1 MAIARKFG
9 DEVHFWHVPEVQ
21 AAAQGL
27 PVKQVS
33 TDAFDL
39 DIDAWFGEACDPTIK
54 NVVHHM
60 RYVRDADIS
69 KPIIL
74 SMEGHVLDGLHRLA
88 KCLLEGVPEIP
99 AQQFEVNP
107 APFKVEPFNRFKEER
122 PLIAGA
128 LEKMETGKL

>member
-9 DEVHFWHVPEVQ
+9 DEVHFWDVPDIQ

-27 PVKQVS
+27 PVTQVKTAS
-33 TDAFDL
+33 FDL
-39 DIDAWFGEACDPTIK
+39 DIDAWFGEACDPTIV

-60 RYVRDADIS
+60 KYIRDADVS

-74 SMEGHVLDGLHRLA
+74 SAEGHVLDGQHRLA
-88 KCLLEGVPEIP
+88 KCLLEGIQEIP
-99 AQQFEVNP
+99 AQQFVVNP
-107 APFKVEPFNRFKEER
+107 PPFKVEPFEEFRKDR
-122 PLIAGA
+122 PLIASS